1 MALYPK
7 EWRSES
13 RAGLIVFCIETDMLK
28 LIVIIVHLFVVNVQK
43 QMTSLCEM
51 ISLLLLKFF
60 KANINTI
67 TILQKSE
74 Y

>member
-13 RAGLIVFCIETDMLK
+13 RAGLIVFCIEADMLK

>member
-1 MALYPK
+1 
-7 EWRSES
+7 
-13 RAGLIVFCIETDMLK
+13 MLK